1 VELNPGIL
9 SGGVME
15 WWSALFP
22 KATPSEAPAWPEQSF
37 FGLDLC
43 GDFKLSQ
50 EHFPIMKALST
61 PTGLRKTLFAWT
73 TLMGAKQLS
82 LARIPTRPGRTSC
95 AGDYAT
101 AAAICRQCLSSRG
114 EL

>member
-1 VELNPGIL
+1 MEWW

-15 WWSALFP
+15 WWSDGWPMVWSALVP
-22 KATPSEAPAWPEQSF
+22 PLPRRHHWPEQSF

-50 EHFPIMKALST
+50 EHSPIMKALSP
-61 PTGLRKTLFAWT
+61 PTGLQKTLHAWT
-73 TLMGAKQLS
+73 VLMGTKQLS
-82 LARIPTRPGRTSC
+82 LRPGRSSY
-95 AGDYAT
+95 AGHYAT
-101 AAAICRQCLSSRG
+101 GVTICRQCLSRRG

>member
-1 VELNPGIL
+1 
-9 SGGVME
+9 MQ
-15 WWSALFP
+15 WWSVLFP

-50 EHFPIMKALST
+50 EHSPIMKALST
-61 PTGLRKTLFAWT
+61 PAELQKTLYAWT
-73 TLMGAKQLS
+73 ALMGTKQLS
-82 LARIPTRPGRTSC
+82 LRPGRSSY
-95 AGDYAT
+95 AGHYAT
-101 AAAICRQCLSSRG
+101 GVTICRQCLSRRG

>member
-1 VELNPGIL
+1 
-9 SGGVME
+9 ME
-15 WWSALFP
+15 WWSALVP
-22 KATPSEAPAWPEQSF
+22 KATPSEATAWPEQSF

-50 EHFPIMKALST
+50 DHFPIMKALST
-61 PTGLRKTLFAWT
+61 PTGLRKTLYAWPV
-73 TLMGAKQLS
+73 LMGTKQLS
-82 LARIPTRPGRTSC
+82 LRPGRSSY

-101 AAAICRQCLSSRG
+101 GVAICQQCLSSRG